1 MTTTERILEHKHA
14 NQPFAIH
21 LSDGRKF
28 FINSGD
34 YISLNPSG
42 KGTNVIVY
50 GPGEDEEHFIPYSR
64 SQVYLSM
71 KRPPSNLLNPKSRRS
86 EEHTS
91 ELQSHLNL
99 VCRLLL
105 ETKNR

>member
-14 NQPFAIH
+14 NQPFAIQ

-28 FINSGD
+28 YVTSGD

-50 GPGEDEEHFIPYSR
+50 GPGEDEEHFIPVFAITSV
-64 SQVYLSM
+64 S
-71 KRPPSNLLNPKSRRS
+71 LNEKES
-86 EEHTS
+86 E
-91 ELQSHLNL
+91 QAP
-99 VCRLLL
+99 
-105 ETKNR
+105 

>member
-14 NQPFAIH
+14 NQPFAIYI
-21 LSDGRKF
+21 SDGRKF

-50 GPGEDEEHFIPYSR
+50 GPGEDE
-64 SQVYLSM
+64 
-71 KRPPSNLLNPKSRRS
+71 
-86 EEHTS
+86 
-91 ELQSHLNL
+91 
-99 VCRLLL
+99 
-105 ETKNR
+105 

>member
-14 NQPFAIH
+14 NQPFAVH
-21 LSDGRKF
+21 LSDGRRL

-50 GPGEDEEHFIPYSR
+50 GPGEDEEHFIPIFAITSV
-64 SQVYLSM
+64 S
-71 KRPPSNLLNPKSRRS
+71 LNEKTT
-86 EEHTS
+86 E
-91 ELQSHLNL
+91 QSS
-99 VCRLLL
+99 
-105 ETKNR
+105 

>member
-50 GPGEDEEHFIPYSR
+50 GPGQDEEHFIPIFAITRVSLNEKTTE
-64 SQVYLSM
+64 Q
-71 KRPPSNLLNPKSRRS
+71 PP
-86 EEHTS
+86 
-91 ELQSHLNL
+91 
-99 VCRLLL
+99 
-105 ETKNR
+105 